1 MERHRLFRQQEL
13 QLEAGEQSPLL
24 ASHLAVVTCSETG
37 YQLSSLLQLTKGWIA
52 ADLPSAEVN

>member
-24 ASHLAVVTCSETG
+24 ASRLAVVTCSETG